1 MVKKIGKII
10 EDNKGVFA
18 VVPTDL
24 SKSFD
29 CIPHGLPIAKLNV
42 LGFDKKSLFFISACL
57 NKQKQ
62 KPNSGSVFSD
72 FLNVLFGVPQ
82 GLILGPILFI
92 IFIADLFFINNDTDF
107 ASCVDDTTPC
117 VCGQT
122 FSEVINFLGSEVTN
136 VLKWFHENGLI
147 ANSSESHFLIS
158 PYETK
163 SIQIQN
169 SCIKASSSEELLE
182 IKIDSN
188 LTFHD
193 HIISLCSKLI
203 KNVVLYLEYQST
215 WA

>member
-82 GLILGPILFI
+82 GLILGPIFI
-92 IFIADLFFINNDTDF
+92 YYIYSRFIFINNDIAF
-107 ASCVDDTTPC
+107 VSYVHDTTPYIS
-117 VCGQT
+117 GQN
-122 FSEVINFLGSEVTN
+122 FSEERYITN
-136 VLKWFHENGLI
+136 IFK
-147 ANSSESHFLIS
+147 
-158 PYETK
+158 
-163 SIQIQN
+163 
-169 SCIKASSSEELLE
+169 
-182 IKIDSN
+182 
-188 LTFHD
+188 
-193 HIISLCSKLI
+193 
-203 KNVVLYLEYQST
+203 
-215 WA
+215 

>member
-1 MVKKIGKII
+1 MYQNYMRGVCINKSMNILNHFCQKIK
-10 EDNKGVFA
+10 V
-18 VVPTDL
+18 
-24 SKSFD
+24 
-29 CIPHGLPIAKLNV
+29 
-42 LGFDKKSLFFISACL
+42 
-57 NKQKQ
+57 
-62 KPNSGSVFSD
+62 GSEFSD
-72 FLNVLFGVPQ
+72 FLNILFGVPQ

>member
-1 MVKKIGKII
+1 MYAIKNQWIFCIIFTKVSIPFQTKIKCTIPMVKKIGKII

-92 IFIADLFFINNDTDF
+92 IFIADLFLSTMTSLLSVMYMIPLPTLADR
-107 ASCVDDTTPC
+107 
-117 VCGQT
+117 
-122 FSEVINFLGSEVTN
+122 IFLKN
-136 VLKWFHENGLI
+136 V
-147 ANSSESHFLIS
+147 
-158 PYETK
+158 
-163 SIQIQN
+163 
-169 SCIKASSSEELLE
+169 
-182 IKIDSN
+182 
-188 LTFHD
+188 
-193 HIISLCSKLI
+193 ISLTYSNSFSKT
-203 KNVVLYLEYQST
+203 V
-215 WA
+215 

>member
-72 FLNVLFGVPQ
+72 FWCSTGIDFRTH
-82 GLILGPILFI
+82 FI
-92 IFIADLFFINNDTDF
+92 YYIYSRFIFINNDIAF
-107 ASCVDDTTPC
+107 VSYVHDTTPYIS
-117 VCGQT
+117 GQN
-122 FSEVINFLGSEVTN
+122 FSEERYITN
-136 VLKWFHENGLI
+136 IFK
-147 ANSSESHFLIS
+147 
-158 PYETK
+158 
-163 SIQIQN
+163 
-169 SCIKASSSEELLE
+169 
-182 IKIDSN
+182 
-188 LTFHD
+188 
-193 HIISLCSKLI
+193 
-203 KNVVLYLEYQST
+203 
-215 WA
+215 

>member
-1 MVKKIGKII
+1 MYAIKINEYFVSFLPKFQYRFRQRFSAQYQWSINIGKII

-92 IFIADLFFINNDTDF
+92 IFIADLFLLTMT
-107 ASCVDDTTPC
+107 S
-117 VCGQT
+117 
-122 FSEVINFLGSEVTN
+122 FLSVMYMIPLPTLADRIFLEN
-136 VLKWFHENGLI
+136 V
-147 ANSSESHFLIS
+147 
-158 PYETK
+158 
-163 SIQIQN
+163 
-169 SCIKASSSEELLE
+169 
-182 IKIDSN
+182 
-188 LTFHD
+188 
-193 HIISLCSKLI
+193 ISLKYSNSFSKT
-203 KNVVLYLEYQST
+203 V
-215 WA
+215 